1 MRGGAFIG
9 LAGIALALSFVTFAV
24 STEDHQAAIIEATS
38 SSVTW
43 LALVDDG
50 KYDSSWDAAAGLL
63 RNTVTKEQFAQKVAA
78 GRKPLGK
85 VLSRVLKWARFMTN
99 VPGAPDGN
107 YVVLKYDTSFEN
119 KKSATETLAP
129 MLDKDGKW
137 RVSGYYIK

>member
-9 LAGIALALSFVTFAV
+9 LAGIALAFGFTPFAV
-24 STEDHQAAIIEATS
+24 QAEDHQAAIKEATS
-38 SSVTW
+38 SAVTW

-50 KYDSSWDAAAGLL
+50 KYDASWDAASALL
-63 RNTVTKEQFAQKVAA
+63 QHGVTKEQFSQKVGA

-85 VLSRVLKWARFMTN
+85 VLSRVLKWARTMTSL
-99 VPGAPDGN
+99 PGAPDGD

-119 KKSATETLAP
+119 KKSATETIAP